1 MKPTDPVTS
10 LKGSWLRES
19 DKAVLFSI
27 TEVSGTPLEK
37 PVSTWFPFSQMLRSS
52 KNPNKLNDD
61 TLVVSQWIFNQKNIE
76 LPAKN
81 NITDVDEEGGTDYSY
96 DDLPDVDIPY

>member
-1 MKPTDPVTS
+1 MKPTDPVIS

-52 KNPNKLNDD
+52 KDPNKPNAD
-61 TLVVSQWIFNQKNIE
+61 TIVVSQWIFNQKDIK
-76 LPAKN
+76 LPENARA
-81 NITDVDEEGGTDYSY
+81 TEVDEEQSGPDYS
-96 DDLPDVDIPY
+96 DFGQDDIPY